1 MTIRRTT
8 QITGFFILRKCLFN
22 SNSTYIRLDGIF
34 TQVHL
39 WWAMRRKC
47 TRISSYSER
56 GCSHYCPLPPSH
68 PQPSPCDAVYVLQM
82 SSQRQVKH
90 HKDYR
95 LALFNKKEYLKEACY
110 TLLAPYHFCC
120 WYPDSWALE
129 SGIQLKESGILLVT
143 DSGIQILTE
152 NLESST

>member
-1 MTIRRTT
+1 MHAY
-8 QITGFFILRKCLFN
+8 LYLFGKG
-22 SNSTYIRLDGIF
+22 L
-34 TQVHL
+34 L
-39 WWAMRRKC
+39 AL
-47 TRISSYSER
+47 
-56 GCSHYCPLPPSH
+56 LPPA
-68 PQPSPCDAVYVLQM
+68 PVPSPGDAVYVLQM

-110 TLLAPYHFCC
+110 TLLAPYDFCW

-129 SGIQLKESGILLVT
+129 SGIQLKESGILLTT

>member
-8 QITGFFILRKCLFN
+8 QITGFFILRNCLFN

-47 TRISSYSER
+47 TRISTYSER

-110 TLLAPYHFCC
+110 TLLAPYHFCW

-129 SGIQLKESGILLVT
+129 SGIQLKESGILLTT

>member
-1 MTIRRTT
+1 MVSNEEEMHAY
-8 QITGFFILRKCLFN
+8 LYLFGKG
-22 SNSTYIRLDGIF
+22 L
-34 TQVHL
+34 L
-39 WWAMRRKC
+39 AL
-47 TRISSYSER
+47 
-56 GCSHYCPLPPSH
+56 LPPA
-68 PQPSPCDAVYVLQM
+68 PVPSPCDAVYVLQM

-95 LALFNKKEYLKEACY
+95 LALFNKKEYLKEARY
-110 TLLAPYHFCC
+110 TLLAPYDFCW

-129 SGIQLKESGILLVT
+129 SGIQLKESGILLTT